1 MTVSNLDINPKFAQ
15 ALHLLEDSN
24 RHIFIT
30 GKAGTGKSTLL
41 NHFRATTGRKH
52 VVLAPTGIAAVNI
65 EGETIHSFF
74 GFHPGITP
82 HEARKEAQNKRDISI
97 FNELE
102 LIVID
107 EISMVRADLMD
118 SVDAFLRTIRR
129 NGSPFGGVQMV
140 FIGDLYQL
148 PPVLTQEEKELFLS
162 IYDSPYFF
170 DSIVL
175 RELFSDMYDLNL
187 KFIELDQIYRQNDEA
202 FIELLNKIRNRT
214 LDFTV
219 IKQLNQRHLLKF
231 KETDEH
237 IYLVTTNRQAD
248 EINKKKLQALKGHPM
263 KFKGTVAGEFDA
275 KGLPTEQEL
284 TLKLDTRV
292 MFVKNDPEG
301 RWINGTLGTVTAF
314 VGRGLTTLVKVQI
327 DGGSLL
333 EVEPVTWGSYRS
345 TLDPAT
351 KNIEREEIGTFTQ
364 VPLKLAW
371 AFTIHKSQGKTFEK
385 VIIDIGNGAFAHG
398 QIYVA
403 LSRCKTFEGL
413 ILKKPIRSFD
423 IRMDQRVAQ
432 FMQALQSQ
440 IE

>member
-1 MTVSNLDINPKFAQ
+1 
-15 ALHLLEDSN
+15 
-24 RHIFIT
+24 
-30 GKAGTGKSTLL
+30 
-41 NHFRATTGRKH
+41 
-52 VVLAPTGIAAVNI
+52 
-65 EGETIHSFF
+65 
-74 GFHPGITP
+74 
-82 HEARKEAQNKRDISI
+82 
-97 FNELE
+97 
-102 LIVID
+102 
-107 EISMVRADLMD
+107 
-118 SVDAFLRTIRR
+118 
-129 NGSPFGGVQMV
+129 
-140 FIGDLYQL
+140 
-148 PPVLTQEEKELFLS
+148 
-162 IYDSPYFF
+162 
-170 DSIVL
+170 
-175 RELFSDMYDLNL
+175 
-187 KFIELDQIYRQNDEA
+187 
-202 FIELLNKIRNRT
+202 
-214 LDFTV
+214 
-219 IKQLNQRHLLKF
+219 
-231 KETDEH
+231 
-237 IYLVTTNRQAD
+237 
-248 EINKKKLQALKGHPM
+248 
-263 KFKGTVAGEFDA
+263 
-275 KGLPTEQEL
+275 
-284 TLKLDTRV
+284 

-301 RWINGTLGTVTAF
+301 RGINGTLGTVTAF